1 MKEKNDSNQAGGQ
14 PIANPGN
21 HSRWGKERACDPG
34 QRPAVPLATT
44 ESKGIKDANEQPSE
58 TQAPP
63 VFAGADL
70 FD

>member
-1 MKEKNDSNQAGGQ
+1 MIRTKRAVNLLPILETILDGGRRE
-14 PIANPGN
+14 PAIPAN
-21 HSRWGKERACDPG
+21 
-34 QRPAVPLATT
+34 RPAVPLATT